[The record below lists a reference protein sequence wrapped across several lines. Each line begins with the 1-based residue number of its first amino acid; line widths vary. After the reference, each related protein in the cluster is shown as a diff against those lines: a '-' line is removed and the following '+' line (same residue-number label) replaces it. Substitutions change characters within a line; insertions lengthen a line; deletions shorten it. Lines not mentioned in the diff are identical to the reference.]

1 MRIIVRDDQDNLD
14 IKIPNAIVLNQIT
27 MHVFKDQM
35 DMNINNKDLKKMLK
49 IIKNSKDILG
59 DDPLVEIISGT
70 DYVRIDL

>member
-27 MHVFKDQM
+27 MYVLKDKM

-59 DDPLVEIISGT
+59 DEPLVEIISGT

>member
-27 MHVFKDQM
+27 MHMLKDKM

-59 DDPLVEIISGT
+59 DEPLVEIISED
-70 DYVRIDL
+70 DYVRIEL

>member
-27 MHVFKDQM
+27 MHVLKDKI
-35 DMNINNKDLKKMLK
+35 DMNINSKDLKKMLK

-70 DYVRIDL
+70 DYVRIEL

>member
-27 MHVFKDQM
+27 MHVFKDKM

-70 DYVRIDL
+70 DYVRIEL

>member
-27 MHVFKDQM
+27 MHVLKDKM

>member
-14 IKIPNAIVLNQIT
+14 IKIPNVIVLNQIT
-27 MHVFKDQM
+27 MHMLKDKM

-59 DDPLVEIISGT
+59 DEPLVEIISEN
-70 DYVRIDL
+70 DYVRIEL

>member
-1 MRIIVRDDQDNLD
+1 MRIIVCDDQDNLD

-27 MHVFKDQM
+27 MHMLKDKM

-59 DDPLVEIISGT
+59 DEPLVEIISEN
-70 DYVRIDL
+70 DYVRIEL

>member
-27 MHVFKDQM
+27 MHVLKDKM

-49 IIKNSKDILG
+49 IIKN
-59 DDPLVEIISGT
+59 
-70 DYVRIDL
+70 DYVRIEL

>member
-1 MRIIVRDDQDNLD
+1 MRIIVRDNQDNLD

-27 MHVFKDQM
+27 MHMLKDKM

-59 DDPLVEIISGT
+59 DEPLVEIISEN
-70 DYVRIDL
+70 DYVRIEL

>member
-27 MHVFKDQM
+27 MHVFKDKM

>member
-27 MHVFKDQM
+27 MHVLKDKM

-70 DYVRIDL
+70 DYVRIEL

>member
-27 MHVFKDQM
+27 MHVLKDKI

-59 DDPLVEIISGT
+59 DDPLVEIISEN
-70 DYVRIDL
+70 DYVRIEL

>member
-27 MHVFKDQM
+27 MHVLKDKM

-59 DDPLVEIISGT
+59 DEPLVEIISEN
-70 DYVRIDL
+70 DYVRIEL

>member
-1 MRIIVRDDQDNLD
+1 
-14 IKIPNAIVLNQIT
+14 
-27 MHVFKDQM
+27 M

>member
-27 MHVFKDQM
+27 MHVLKDKM

-59 DDPLVEIISGT
+59 DDPLVEIISEN
-70 DYVRIDL
+70 DYVRIEL

>member
-27 MHVFKDQM
+27 MHMLKDKM

-49 IIKNSKDILG
+49 IIKNSKDLLNG
-59 DDPLVEIISGT
+59 EPLVEIISGT
-70 DYVRIDL
+70 DYVRIEL

>member
-27 MHVFKDQM
+27 MHMLKDKM

-59 DDPLVEIISGT
+59 DEPLVEIISEN
-70 DYVRIDL
+70 DYVRIEL

>member
-1 MRIIVRDDQDNLD
+1 MRIIVKDDQDNLD

-27 MHVFKDQM
+27 MHVLKDKM

-59 DDPLVEIISGT
+59 DEPLVEIISEN
-70 DYVRIDL
+70 DYVRIEL